1 MAYRLDVD
9 VVDPSDGTI
18 KVTHT
23 FWGMTEKEARDYFN
37 EHIESC
43 EYFRAAVE
51 EGRLIEDG
59 EQIPEEDLPEA
70 EDGEQIPEEDLPE
83 AEADEEEEEE
93 EEEEK

>member
-51 EGRLIEDG
+51 EGRVI
-59 EQIPEEDLPEA
+59 